1 MSTFYIVIA
10 LVFVAVYIV
19 FFMYMQNKRKKLV
32 QAFADIDIYNEM
44 QHAAQYKDEALK
56 NDHAFIRSQLQG
68 SPIDTFT
75 VAARQHTGKD
85 MAKDVA
91 KDTLK
96 SMATL
101 GTVRYTTVQTPK
113 YLVLS
118 GEELHLLDID
128 TDGDVDRHLVFDRN
142 RLESST
148 LEEIPLTKVQA
159 AQAKG
164 IGAGELLKCY
174 KLSLQTDSGIL
185 ILNLYNMMLAP
196 VITAQEMFTQSGDKM
211 VRNYVIGMDFLN
223 RLGEKYRNLKIYM

>member
-1 MSTFYIVIA
+1 MSTYIVIA
-10 LVFVAVYIV
+10 LVFVAVYVV

-32 QAFADIDIYNEM
+32 QAFADINLYNEM
-44 QHAAQYKDEALK
+44 QHADQYKDEALRS
-56 NDHAFIRSQLQG
+56 DYAFIRAQLKG
-68 SPIDTFT
+68 APIDSFT
-75 VAARQHTGKD
+75 VAAKQHTGKD

-101 GTVRYTTVQTPK
+101 GTVKYTTVQTPK

-118 GEELHLLDID
+118 GDDLHLLDID
-128 TDGDVDRHLVFDRN
+128 TDGDIDRHLVFDRS
-142 RLESST
+142 RLEASL
-148 LEEIPLTKVQA
+148 LEEVPLTKMQA

-174 KLSLQTDSGIL
+174 KLSLQTDSGFV
-185 ILNLYNMMLAP
+185 ILNFYNMLLSP

-211 VRNYVIGMDFLN
+211 ARNYVIGVDFLN

>member
-1 MSTFYIVIA
+1 MSTYIIIA
-10 LVFVAVYIV
+10 LVFVAIYVM

-32 QAFADIDIYNEM
+32 QAFADINIYNEL
-44 QHAAQYKDEALK
+44 QHADQYKEEALRG
-56 NDHAFIRSQLQG
+56 DHAFIRTQLKG
-68 SPIDTFT
+68 NPIDSFA
-75 VAARQHTGKD
+75 VAAKPHTGKD

-118 GEELHLLDID
+118 GDELHLLDID

-142 RLESST
+142 RLEASS
-148 LEEIPLTKVQA
+148 LEEVPLTKVQA

-164 IGAGELLKCY
+164 IGAGELLKSY
-174 KLSLQTDSGIL
+174 QLSLQTDSGFIVL
-185 ILNLYNMMLAP
+185 DFYNMLLSP

-211 VRNYVIGMDFLN
+211 ARNYVIGVDFLN

>member
-1 MSTFYIVIA
+1 MATFYIVIA

-44 QHAAQYKDEALK
+44 QHAAQYKDEALSS
-56 NDHAFIRSQLQG
+56 DHAFIRSQLPVQT
-68 SPIDTFT
+68 IDTFT
-75 VAARQHTGKD
+75 VAAKQHTGKD
-85 MAKDVA
+85 VAKDLA

-128 TDGDVDRHLVFDRN
+128 TDGDVDRHLVFDRS
-142 RLESST
+142 RLEESE

-164 IGAGELLKCY
+164 IGAEGLLKCY
-174 KLSLQTDSGIL
+174 KLSLKTETGFL
-185 ILNLYNMMLAP
+185 VLNLYNMMLAP
-196 VITAQEMFTQSGDKM
+196 VISAQEMFTQSGDKM
-211 VRNYVIGMDFLN
+211 RRNYVIGMDFLN

>member
-1 MSTFYIVIA
+1 MSTYIVIA
-10 LVFVAVYIV
+10 LVFVAVYVV

-32 QAFADIDIYNEM
+32 QAFADINIYNEL
-44 QHAAQYKDEALK
+44 QHADQYKEEALRG
-56 NDHAFIRSQLQG
+56 DHAFIRAQLKG
-68 SPIDTFT
+68 NPIDSFT
-75 VAARQHTGKD
+75 VAAKHHTGKD

-118 GEELHLLDID
+118 GDELHLLDID
-128 TDGDVDRHLVFDRN
+128 TDGAVDRHLVFDRT
-142 RLESST
+142 RLEASS
-148 LEEIPLTKVQA
+148 LEEVPLTKIQA

-164 IGAGELLKCY
+164 IGAGELLKSY
-174 KLSLQTDSGIL
+174 KLSLQTDSGFV
-185 ILNLYNMMLAP
+185 ILNFYNMLLSP

-211 VRNYVIGMDFLN
+211 ARNYVIGVDFLN
-223 RLGEKYRNLKIYM
+223 RLGEKYRNLKIYS

>member
-1 MSTFYIVIA
+1 MSNFYIVIA
-10 LVFVAVYIV
+10 LVFVAVYII

-32 QAFADIDIYNEM
+32 QAFADINIYNEL
-44 QHAAQYKDEALK
+44 QHADQYKEEALRG
-56 NDHAFIRSQLQG
+56 DHAFIRTQLKDKN
-68 SPIDTFT
+68 IDTFT
-75 VAARQHTGKD
+75 VAAKQHTGKD

-91 KDTLK
+91 KDALK

-118 GEELHLLDID
+118 GDELHLLDID
-128 TDGDVDRHLVFDRN
+128 TDGDVDRHLIFDRD
-142 RLESST
+142 RLEASE

-164 IGAGELLKCY
+164 IGAGELLKSY
-174 KLSLQTDSGIL
+174 KLSLKTASGFMV
-185 ILNLYNMMLAP
+185 LNLYNMMLAP
-196 VITAQEMFTQSGDKM
+196 VITPQEMFTQSGDKM
-211 VRNYVIGMDFLN
+211 VRNYVIGLDFLN

>member
-1 MSTFYIVIA
+1 MSTYIVIA

-44 QHAAQYKDEALK
+44 QHAAQYKEEALR
-56 NDHAFIRSQLQG
+56 NDHAFIRAQLQG
-68 SPIDTFT
+68 KPIDTFT
-75 VAARQHTGKD
+75 VAAKQHTGKD

-118 GEELHLLDID
+118 GDELHLLDID

-142 RLESST
+142 RLEAST
-148 LEEIPLTKVQA
+148 LEEIPLTRVQA

-174 KLSLQTDSGIL
+174 KLSLQTDSGLL

-196 VITAQEMFTQSGDKM
+196 VTTAQEMFTQSGDTM
-211 VRNYVIGMDFLN
+211 RRNYVIGMDFLG
-223 RLGEKYRNLKIYM
+223 RLGEKYRNLKIYS

>member
-1 MSTFYIVIA
+1 MATFYIVIA

-44 QHAAQYKDEALK
+44 QHAAQYKEEALSS
-56 NDHAFIRSQLQG
+56 DYAFIRSQLPAQT
-68 SPIDTFT
+68 IDTFT
-75 VAARQHTGKD
+75 VAAKQHTGKD
-85 MAKDVA
+85 AAKDLA

-113 YLVLS
+113 YLVL
-118 GEELHLLDID
+118 GGDELHLLDID
-128 TDGDVDRHLVFDRN
+128 TDGDVDRHLVFDRS
-142 RLESST
+142 RLEASE

-164 IGAGELLKCY
+164 IGAEDLLKCY
-174 KLSLQTDSGIL
+174 KLSLKTETGFL
-185 ILNLYNMMLAP
+185 VLNLYNMMLAP
-196 VITAQEMFTQSGDKM
+196 VISAQEMFTQSGDKM
-211 VRNYVIGMDFLN
+211 RRNYVIGMDFLN

>member
-1 MSTFYIVIA
+1 MSTYIIIA
-10 LVFVAVYIV
+10 LVFVAVYVV

-32 QAFADIDIYNEM
+32 QAFADINIYNEL
-44 QHAAQYKDEALK
+44 QHADQYKEDALRG
-56 NDHAFIRSQLQG
+56 DHAFIRAQLKG
-68 SPIDTFT
+68 NPIDSFT
-75 VAARQHTGKD
+75 VAAKQHTGKD

-101 GTVRYTTVQTPK
+101 GTVKYTTVQTPK

-118 GEELHLLDID
+118 GDELHLLDID
-128 TDGDVDRHLVFDRN
+128 TDGDVDRHLVFDRA
-142 RLESST
+142 RLEASS
-148 LEEIPLTKVQA
+148 LEEVPLTKIQA

-164 IGAGELLKCY
+164 IGAGELLKSY
-174 KLSLQTDSGIL
+174 KLSLQTDSGFV
-185 ILNLYNMMLAP
+185 ILNFYNMLLSP

-211 VRNYVIGMDFLN
+211 ARNYVIGIDFLN

>member
-1 MSTFYIVIA
+1 MSTYIIIA

-44 QHAAQYKDEALK
+44 QHAAQYKEEALR
-56 NDHAFIRSQLQG
+56 NDHAFIRAQLQG
-68 SPIDTFT
+68 KSIDTFT
-75 VAARQHTGKD
+75 VAAKQHTGKD

-118 GEELHLLDID
+118 GDELHLLDID

-142 RLESST
+142 RLEAST
-148 LEEIPLTKVQA
+148 LEEIPLTRVQA

-174 KLSLQTDSGIL
+174 KLSLQTDSGLL

-196 VITAQEMFTQSGDKM
+196 VTTAQEMFTQSGDKM
-211 VRNYVIGMDFLN
+211 RRNYVIGMDFLD
-223 RLGEKYRNLKIYM
+223 RLGEKYRNLKIYS

>member
-32 QAFADIDIYNEM
+32 QAFADINIYNEM
-44 QHAAQYKDEALK
+44 QHADQYKEDALRG
-56 NDHAFIRSQLQG
+56 DYAFIRSQLKG
-68 SPIDTFT
+68 NPIDTFT
-75 VAARQHTGKD
+75 VAAKQHTGKD

-118 GEELHLLDID
+118 GDELHLLDID
-128 TDGDVDRHLVFDRN
+128 TDGDVDRHLIFDRS
-142 RLESST
+142 RLEASE
-148 LEEIPLTKVQA
+148 LEEIPLSKIQA

-164 IGAGELLKCY
+164 IGAGELLKSY
-174 KLSLQTDSGIL
+174 KLSLQTESGFI

-196 VITAQEMFTQSGDKM
+196 VVTPQEMFTQSGDKM
-211 VRNYVIGMDFLN
+211 VRNYVIGLDFLN